1 MKKIITLIVAA
12 FLLGGVALAAE
23 VNTGN
28 EAQQTVLTIKTSKA
42 SKALVQAWAT
52 TYMRMNQGVK
62 INVTCK
68 QGVTADLEY
77 ANSEAAGKNV
87 AYVAR
92 YAILPVT
99 SKSNPLSEELSKKDW
114 SVSDLKKLYFAS
126 LDEDLDEDDEAN
138 SGKAG
143 KLREK
148 LTVYSGA
155 NASSSAAAFARH
167 FGFQV
172 SEIRGNKI
180 SGDDLYL
187 LNAIEE
193 DKQSL
198 TFNNVAYLYDIQS
211 RRLKDDIAILPLKV
225 KAEVEE
231 TLQAGDLD
239 ATLSLLEQQSQD
251 IIPIETFGFAYNPLN
266 ANAENFLEWVVT
278 DGQAINH
285 EEGFLKLAAKDAEEQ
300 LNTLAQR

>member
-12 FLLGGVALAAE
+12 VLFGGVALAAE
-23 VNTGN
+23 GNTGN
-28 EAQQTVLTIKTSKA
+28 EAQTVLTVKTSKA
-42 SKALVQAWAT
+42 SKALVQAWAA
-52 TYMRMNQGVK
+52 TYMQMNKGVK
-62 INVTCK
+62 IDVTCK
-68 QGVTADLEY
+68 QGVDADLEY
-77 ANSEAAGKNV
+77 TSGETEGKHV
-87 AYVAR
+87 AYVGR

-99 SKSNPLSEELSKKDW
+99 SKANPLNDELSKKDW

-126 LDEDLDEDDEAN
+126 LDEDLDEDDEAS

-155 NASSSAAAFARH
+155 NASSSAAAFAKH

-187 LNAIEE
+187 LNAIDE

-198 TFNNVAYLYDIQS
+198 TFNNVAYLYDMQS
-211 RRLKDDIAILPLKV
+211 RRLKSGIAILPLKV

-231 TLQAGDLD
+231 TLQAGNLD
-239 ATLSLLEQQSQD
+239 ETLSLLEKQSQD

-278 DGQAINH
+278 DGQTINNQK
-285 EEGFLKLAAKDAEEQ
+285 GFLKLAAKDAEVQ
-300 LNTLAQR
+300 LKTLAQR

>member
-12 FLLGGVALAAE
+12 LLLGGAAFAAE
-23 VNTGN
+23 GNTGN

-42 SKALVQAWAT
+42 SKTLVQAWAA

-68 QGVTADLEY
+68 QSAAADLEY
-77 ANSEAAGKNV
+77 ASGEAAGKNV

-211 RRLKDDIAILPLKV
+211 RRLKDGIAILPLKV

-231 TLQAGDLD
+231 TLQAGNLD
-239 ATLSLLEQQSQD
+239 ATLSLLEQQQQD

-285 EEGFLKLAAKDAEEQ
+285 EEGFLKLKAKDAEEQ